1 MWLRR
6 LDEEEGLNIQK
17 ETLLYKCKTLL
28 TVGTSFLGGHFLAGG
43 EEGKR
48 MSGGAGAPAQLLS
61 LCPGLSGSLGL
72 PMMLSSPVGSLRW
85 QGAGGGPEN
94 H

>member
-1 MWLRR
+1 MQDSPNCGDQL
-6 LDEEEGLNIQK
+6 
-17 ETLLYKCKTLL
+17 
-28 TVGTSFLGGHFLAGG
+28 LGGHFLAGG

-61 LCPGLSGSLGL
+61 LRPGLSGSLGL
-72 PMMLSSPVGSLRW
+72 PVLFSLPAGSLQW
-85 QGAGGGPEN
+85 WGAGGGPEN